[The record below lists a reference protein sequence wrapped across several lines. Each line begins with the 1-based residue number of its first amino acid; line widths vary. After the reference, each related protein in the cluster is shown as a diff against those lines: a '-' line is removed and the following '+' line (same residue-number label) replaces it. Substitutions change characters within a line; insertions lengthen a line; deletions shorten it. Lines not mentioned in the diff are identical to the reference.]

1 MIIFG
6 NIGSTVEKKKSKA
19 SQKDYVEFRLAENF
33 GKEENRTTT
42 WYTVRAFIDELSADL
57 LGRGMFVRVEGRLL
71 ADAYNKKDGGLGV
84 GLTVMGYK
92 CEPAERK
99 STPQNETAPTT
110 GGGDNAGHQ
119 RREPNFSDMDDD
131 IPF

>member
-6 NIGSTVEKKKSKA
+6 NIGSNVEKKTSKND
-19 SQKDYVEFRLAENF
+19 KPYVEFRLAENH

-42 WYTVRAFIDELSADL
+42 WFTVRAFIDELSADL
-57 LGRGMFVRVEGRLL
+57 LGKGMFVRIEGRLL

-84 GLTVMGYK
+84 GLTVMAYK

-99 STPQNETAPTT
+99 NPPSQSADEPRQSAPQ
-110 GGGDNAGHQ
+110 GGRPEHAFP
-119 RREPNFSDMDDD
+119 EMDDD